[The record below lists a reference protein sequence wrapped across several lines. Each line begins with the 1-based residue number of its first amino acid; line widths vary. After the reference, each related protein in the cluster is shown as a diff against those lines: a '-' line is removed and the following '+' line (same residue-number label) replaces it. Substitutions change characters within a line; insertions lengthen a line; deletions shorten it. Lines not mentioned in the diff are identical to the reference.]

1 MAFTSAPSHAFTSC
15 AAPAAATSAITWFEI
30 PCADLDRAQAF
41 YEQVLGRPMH
51 RQTFGGGDPLAVF
64 TYDRP
69 ATGGCLIEGRQ
80 VAPDAGT
87 RIYLDCKPGRRGLTH
102 RGLWRPRDRRLHRTA
117 QRHRLHRQRV
127 RHRGQHRR
135 AARHGALIALAAS
148 ERSRFFSNQ
157 MGGAVR

>member
-1 MAFTSAPSHAFTSC
+1 MASASAPSHASTPS

-30 PCADLDRAQAF
+30 PCSDLDRAQAF

-51 RQTFGGGDPLAVF
+51 RQTFGGGEPLAVF

-87 RIYLDCKPGRRGLTH
+87 RIYLDCTPGLDAAVSRIAAAGGRVIDACIELPNGIGFIANVCDTEGNTVGLH
-102 RGLWRPRDRRLHRTA
+102 A
-117 QRHRLHRQRV
+117 M
-127 RHRGQHRR
+127 
-135 AARHGALIALAAS
+135 AR
-148 ERSRFFSNQ
+148 
-157 MGGAVR
+157 